1 MLRRLSAESDCLIRL
16 DPDEFGDE
24 VHVISVDTVNF
35 TIEEPR
41 VDPSSKWFEF
51 DVKSHSAGNSV
62 NFVVF

>member
-41 VDPSSKWFEF
+41 GDPSSKWF

-62 NFVVF
+62 NCVVF